1 MQYFCFIGSY
11 LIVGVG
17 NISVIS
23 VYTPQSGLDDGQRD
37 ISYDS
42 LISVATTFEDVEV
55 VVISA
60 DLNWHVG
67 VRVGDFSSSVKEFK
81 ESSGVYV
88 SVGGYSEVSKG
99 SLLEVTDRNCEWR
112 KVPARHSETC
122 WWRNL
127 IEW

>member
-42 LISVATTFEDVEV
+42 LRSVATTFEDVEV

-60 DLNWHVG
+60 DLN
-67 VRVGDFSSSVKEFK
+67 
-81 ESSGVYV
+81 
-88 SVGGYSEVSKG
+88 
-99 SLLEVTDRNCEWR
+99 
-112 KVPARHSETC
+112 
-122 WWRNL
+122 
-127 IEW
+127 